1 MRTIKYVIVA
11 IFLIYWQLLIAYK
24 FTIYG
29 VLPNFLIPY
38 VIFLSLKTNTGVS
51 LPIIFFLGLAFDIT
65 YPTLLGLNTISFII
79 MSYLV
84 YRFHHTINK
93 ERLSVVFFCILILN
107 FIHYFIFFLY
117 YLFSNQVIFS
127 SFSNILFAFLYNS
140 VISVLGVYFFI
151 SVSKIK
157 VTINV

>member
-11 IFLIYWQLLIAYK
+11 ILIIYWQLLIAYK

-29 VLPNFLIPY
+29 ISPNFLIPY

-51 LPIIFFLGLAFDIT
+51 VPIIFFLGLSLDLT
-65 YPTLLGLNTISFII
+65 YPALLGLNTISFII

-84 YRFHHTINK
+84 NRFHHTINK
-93 ERLSVVFFCILILN
+93 ERLSIVFFCILILN

-117 YLFSNQVIFS
+117 YLFSNQVVFS

-140 VISVLGVYFFI
+140 VVTIFGVYFFI